1 MERKMTRKIKRLK
14 AIRKFGFK
22 TWEEFKANFVDKDDY
37 IELIKPIDGI
47 KAFEK
52 YASTEKIS
60 LEEAL
65 EYAKNLELGGFRDWK
80 VPLKKELLTL
90 FNLSKLRGIEEPYGY
105 LRSSSRIF
113 RKLTRACYI
122 GIGRKKRVLNSWK
135 VGGKLDHVWTV
146 DLSDGHAHGDKMSDY
161 HGEYYIA
168 RCVRVTEKEEKYHE
182 KERKRFEK
190 MRIDTAYKL
199 GKNFGFTSG
208 EEFINNI
215 VDHGDYI
222 EFKKPVAGIRMFETG
237 DYKSMD
243 WYSAVY
249 YAADLKLGCYD
260 DWRLPTKK
268 EFEFI
273 RNIRWLLGTEDD
285 SCYFWTSD
293 KADYDKKDAWWREE
307 PSGMAITVSS
317 YFENNTIDSK
327 FSSCNPVCCV
337 RGAEKEEDFRKKREE
352 TLKNARDEEET
363 EVKKEADE
371 LLAEVLPEWGFKT
384 AEEFAE
390 NVIDKGDVIEFKRP
404 VNGVKMIQKGSS
416 EKKLSWLES
425 VKYAEDLE
433 FGGFKDWRLPTS
445 GEMDVIHCVRIFCGI
460 KWKNEFL
467 WSSTPREDYPDEI
480 YAVLVNPD
488 SGERKRKFDEFY
500 VTCVRVTEE
509 REHFHDRERAFLK
522 ENFKIKKPEFIREK
536 VDMRVFGE
544 ERDYM
549 CFTGLRPETTGLPF
563 EILVDETG
571 ASKYRE
577 THKLRLRMYVG
588 YFRCRLDMHDYVE
601 VDMEGNVYA
610 HAAES
615 EERWSIKYE
624 DFQKLK
630 NFMQNNKYALE
641 KVAQQKFDTGNF
653 EHYLIKG
660 GEPASEAEIEHLNEL
675 ADFFS
680 SDAGSWQRIHEKSD
694 EEVMKE
700 FEKFKAAKKEKK

>member
-1 MERKMTRKIKRLK
+1 MTQKIKKLK
-14 AIRKFGFK
+14 AIRKLGFK
-22 TWEEFKANFVDKDDY
+22 TLEEFKANFVDKDDY
-37 IELIKPIDGI
+37 IELIKPIGGI

-65 EYAKNLELGGFRDWK
+65 EYAKNLELGGFKDWK
-80 VPLKKELLTL
+80 VPLKKELRTL
-90 FNLSKLRGIEEPYGY
+90 FKLSKLRGIEEPYGY

-113 RKLTRACYI
+113 GKVTHTCYI
-122 GIGRKKRVLNSWK
+122 GTGRKKRVFQSWK
-135 VGGKLDHVWTV
+135 VGGKLDHVWVV
-146 DLSDGHAHGDKMSDY
+146 DLSDGRAHGDQLSDY
-161 HGEYYIA
+161 GGEYYIA
-168 RCVRVTEKEEKYHE
+168 RCVRVTEEEEKHHE
-182 KERKRFEK
+182 RERKRFEK
-190 MRIDTAYKL
+190 MRIEIAYNL
-199 GKNFGFTSG
+199 GKDFGFKSG
-208 EEFINNI
+208 EEFIDNI

-243 WYSAVY
+243 WYSALY
-249 YAADLKLGCYD
+249 YAADLKLGGYD
-260 DWRLPTKK
+260 DWRLPTK
-268 EFEFI
+268 EDFEFI

-293 KADYDKKDAWWREE
+293 QADYDKKDAWWRED

-317 YFENNTIDSK
+317 YFENTDVHSK
-327 FSSCNPVCCV
+327 FSACQPVCCV
-337 RGAEKEEDFRKKREE
+337 RGAEKEEDFRKKREK
-352 TLKNARDEEET
+352 TLKNACEEEKA
-363 EVKKEADE
+363 EVKKRADK

-416 EKKLSWLES
+416 EKKLSWLEG
-425 VKYAEDLE
+425 VKYAESLE
-433 FGGFKDWRLPTS
+433 LGGFKDWRLPTI
-445 GEMDVIHCVRIFCGI
+445 GEMKVAHCVRIFCGI
-460 KWKNEFL
+460 KWKNEFS
-467 WSSTPREDYPDEI
+467 WSSSPSPREGRQDEI
-480 YAVLVNPD
+480 YVLLVNSD
-488 SGERKRKFDEFY
+488 HDEFKRKFDVFY

-522 ENFKIKKPEFIREK
+522 ENPEIKKPDFIREK

-549 CFTGLRPETTGLPF
+549 CFTGLSPETTGLPF

-588 YFRCRLDMHDYVE
+588 YFGCRLDMHDYVE
-601 VDMEGNVYA
+601 VDMEGNVYTN
-610 HAAES
+610 AAES
-615 EERWSIKYE
+615 EERWNIKYE
-624 DFQKLK
+624 DFQLLK
-630 NFMQNNKYALE
+630 PFMQNNKYALE
-641 KVAQQKFDTGNF
+641 MIAQQKVDTYTMAD
-653 EHYLIKG
+653 YLIKG
-660 GEPASEAEIEHLNEL
+660 GKPASEEEIQNLHDMT
-675 ADFFS
+675 DFLLW
-680 SDAGSWQRIHEKSD
+680 DAGNWEKIYGKSD